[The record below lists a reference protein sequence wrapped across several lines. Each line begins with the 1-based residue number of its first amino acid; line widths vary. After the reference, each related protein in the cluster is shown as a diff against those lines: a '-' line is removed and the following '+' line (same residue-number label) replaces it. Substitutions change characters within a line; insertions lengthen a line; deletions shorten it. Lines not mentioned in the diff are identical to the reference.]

1 MRIHLN
7 TLHRRW
13 QSGYGLLVVMALLV
27 VLLIVFASLLSWST
41 TNARLTARNNL
52 FNQSENAAESATEN
66 IMAYMMRD
74 FNYGNLGTAATY
86 YTNFPPTNGWPVYFQ
101 FSATNGDPN
110 AAADVAA
117 SVYIGQQSTSA
128 TNLGS
133 QFAGLYGF
141 IMPCTIACTAT
152 PLGQGA
158 NLSATICQTI
168 QFALIP
174 LFQFAIFY
182 NMDLEINPGA
192 GMNINGHVH
201 SNDAIWATG
210 AGSGSSALVFSNLV
224 EAASGVFLQ
233 RSTNDPSAART
244 GNVVFSITNNNP
256 LANANVLTLPVGANT
271 GNNSPTNVQAILN
284 PAPAAYA
291 APNFSAAYHG
301 IGSNYLANEAD
312 LVVSNSISATNGIAI
327 LTTNGASYTN
337 IYVYYQNP
345 NNGPN
350 YMAFVQPDVMV
361 TNSITTNGAVRV
373 TNTFAF
379 YSFVT
384 NVAFYD
390 YRESATVKA
399 VQINVT
405 NLDLW
410 LANTNYFTNS
420 LGIFPA
426 GNYFNQLKTSG
437 STQISPQSINSIY
450 VYSSVSRTAS
460 QLPGVRVVNGS
471 RLPPSG
477 LTVATP
483 EPLYVL
489 GNYNITTN
497 GSQTST
503 VLGDTTNTSPAAL
516 MGDAVTILS
525 ANWSDATY
533 VSGYSLTSR
542 TISAANTTVNA
553 ATLEGIVPSNGAHY
567 SGGVEN
573 FLRLLENWNSSNN
586 KLTYNGSIIVLFP
599 SQYATNF
606 WQTTGVY
613 YNPPDRAWGFDLN
626 FNNADLLPPLA
637 PKIKG
642 TIRGSWSAW

>member
-1 MRIHLN
+1 MRINLN
-7 TLHRRW
+7 SLRRRW

-41 TNARLTARNNL
+41 TNARITSRNNL

-74 FNYGNLGTAATY
+74 FSYGNLGSAATY

-133 QFAGLYGF
+133 QFTGLYGF
-141 IMPCTIACTAT
+141 VMPCTVASTAT

-174 LFQFAIFY
+174 MFQFAIFY

-192 GMNINGHVH
+192 GMNVNGHVH

-210 AGSGSSALVFSNLV
+210 QGSGSSQLVFSNLV

-233 RSTNDPSAART
+233 RSTNDPSTART
-244 GNVVFSITNNNP
+244 GNVVFSVTNNNP
-256 LANANVLTLPVGANT
+256 LASANVLTLPVGANA
-271 GNNSPTNVQAILN
+271 GNNNPTNVQAILD
-284 PAPAAYA
+284 PPPAAYA
-291 APNFSAAYHG
+291 APNFGAAYQG
-301 IGSNYLANEAD
+301 IGSNYLANETD
-312 LVVSNSISATNGIAI
+312 LVVSNSVSATNGIAI
-327 LTTNGASYTN
+327 LTTNGVSYTN

-345 NNGPN
+345 KNGPN

-384 NVAFYD
+384 NVSFYD
-390 YRESATVKA
+390 YRESATVRA

-410 LANTNYFTNS
+410 VANTNYFTNS
-420 LGIFPA
+420 LGIFHS
-426 GNYFNQLKTSG
+426 GNYFNSLKTSG

-450 VYSSVSRTAS
+450 VFSSVPRTAS
-460 QLPGVRVVNGS
+460 QLPAVRMINGS

-483 EPLYVL
+483 EPIYVL

-497 GSQTST
+497 GTQTST
-503 VLGDTTNTSPAAL
+503 TLGDTTNTSPAAL

-525 ANWSDATY
+525 PNWSDSY
-533 VSGYSLTSR
+533 NSGTLIALRNAADT
-542 TISAANTTVNA
+542 TINA

-573 FLRLLENWNSSNN
+573 FLRLLEGWSGHT
-586 KLTYNGSIIVLFP
+586 LYYNGSIIVLFP
-599 SQYATNF
+599 SQYATSF
-606 WQTTGVY
+606 WPTGSTVY
-613 YNPPDRAWGFDLN
+613 SPPARAWGFDLN
-626 FNNADLLPPLA
+626 FNNANLLPPLA

-642 TIRGSWSAW
+642 MIRGSWSAW

>member
-1 MRIHLN
+1 MRINLN
-7 TLHRRW
+7 SLRRRC

-66 IMAYMMRD
+66 ILAYMMRD
-74 FNYGNLGTAATY
+74 FSYGNLGPAATY
-86 YTNFPPTNGWPVYFQ
+86 YTNFPPTNGWPAYFQ
-101 FSATNGDPN
+101 FSATNGDPSAGAN
-110 AAADVAA
+110 VAA

-141 IMPCTIACTAT
+141 VMPCTVASTAT
-152 PLGQGA
+152 PLGQTPT
-158 NLSATICQTI
+158 LSATICQTI

-192 GMNINGHVH
+192 SMGVNGHVH

-210 AGSGSSALVFSNLV
+210 AGSGSELVFSNLV

-233 RSTNDPSAART
+233 RSTNDPSTPRT
-244 GNVVFSITNNNP
+244 GNVVFSVTNNNP

-271 GNNSPTNVQAILN
+271 GNNNPTNVLAILD
-284 PAPAAYA
+284 PPPAAYA
-291 APNFSAAYHG
+291 APNFGVAYHG
-301 IGSNYLANEAD
+301 VGSNYLGNEAD
-312 LVVSNSISATNGIAI
+312 LVVSNSVSATNGIAI
-327 LTTNGASYTN
+327 LTTNGVSYTN

-350 YMAFVQPDVMV
+350 YLEFVQPDVMV

-384 NVAFYD
+384 NVSFFD
-390 YRESATVKA
+390 YRESNTVQA

-410 LANTNYFTNS
+410 LANANYITNS
-420 LGIFPA
+420 LGIFPL
-426 GNYFNQLKTSG
+426 GNYFNSLKTSG

-450 VYSSVSRTAS
+450 IFSSVPRTAS
-460 QLPGVRVVNGS
+460 QLPAVRVVNGS

-477 LTVATP
+477 LTVATA

-497 GSQTST
+497 GIQSST
-503 VLGDTTNTSPAAL
+503 ALGDTTNTYPAAL
-516 MGDAVTILS
+516 MADAVTILS
-525 ANWSDATY
+525 PNWSDSYT
-533 VSGYSLTSR
+533 SGTGIGSR
-542 TISAANTTVNA
+542 NAASTTINA

-573 FLRLLENWNSSNN
+573 FLRLLESWTGDT
-586 KLTYNGSIIVLFP
+586 LTYNGSIIVLFP
-599 SQYATNF
+599 SQYATGF
-606 WQTTGVY
+606 WPNTGRV
-613 YNPPDRAWGFDLN
+613 YNPPNRAWGFDLN
-626 FNNADLLPPLA
+626 FNNANLMPPLT

-642 TIRGSWSAW
+642 TIRQAWAAW

>member
-1 MRIHLN
+1 MRF
-7 TLHRRW
+7 TLKSLRRSR

-27 VLLIVFASLLSWST
+27 VLLIVFASLLSWSS
-41 TNARLTARNNL
+41 TNARITVRNNL

-74 FNYGNLGTAATY
+74 FNYGNLGSAASY
-86 YTNFPPTNGWPVYFQ
+86 QTNFPPTSGWPINFQ
-101 FSATNGDPN
+101 FSATNGDPS
-110 AAADVAA
+110 ASAGVAA

-141 IMPCTIACTAT
+141 VMPCTVASTAT
-152 PLGQGA
+152 PLNQGQ

-201 SNDAIWATG
+201 SNNAIWATG
-210 AGSGSSALVFSNLV
+210 SGSGSSALVFSNYV

-233 RSTNDPSAART
+233 RSTNDPSATRT
-244 GNVVFSITNNNP
+244 GNVVFTITNNNP
-256 LANANVLTLPVGANT
+256 LANANVLTLPIGAAT
-271 GNNSPTNVQAILN
+271 GNNNPTNVLPILD
-284 PAPAAYA
+284 PAPPAYA
-291 APNFSAAYHG
+291 APNFGATYSG
-301 IGSNYLANEAD
+301 NGTNFLQNQAD
-312 LVVSNSISATNGIAI
+312 LVVSNANAAANGIAI
-327 LTTNGASYTN
+327 ITTNGVSSTN

-345 NNGPN
+345 QNGPN
-350 YMAFVQPDVMV
+350 YLSYVQPDVS
-361 TNSITTNGAVRV
+361 TITSITTVGATTV
-373 TNTFAF
+373 TNTFSY

-384 NVAFYD
+384 NVTFYD
-390 YRESATVKA
+390 YREAATVQA

-410 LANTNYFTNS
+410 LANTNYFTNT
-420 LGIFPA
+420 LGVFHY
-426 GNYFNQLKTSG
+426 GNYYNSLKTSG

-450 VYSSVSRTAS
+450 VYSSVPRTAS
-460 QLPGVRVVNGS
+460 QLPAVRMFSGS

-477 LTVATP
+477 LTLVTP
-483 EPLYVL
+483 LPIYVL

-497 GSQTST
+497 GVQTST
-503 VLGDTTNTSPAAL
+503 TLGDTTNTYPAAL
-516 MGDAVTILS
+516 MGDAVTVLS
-525 ANWSDATY
+525 PNWSDTY
-533 VSGYSLTSR
+533 NSGTLLASR
-542 TISAANTTVNA
+542 PAASMCINA
-553 ATLEGIVPSNGAHY
+553 ATLEGIVPSNGTHY

-573 FLRLLENWNSSNN
+573 FLRLLEDWNGQT
-586 KLTYNGSIIVLFP
+586 LAYNGSIVVMFP
-599 SQYATNF
+599 SQYATSF
-606 WQTTGVY
+606 WPGTGSV
-613 YNPPDRAWGFDLN
+613 YNPPTRRWGFDIN
-626 FNNADLLPPLA
+626 FNTASLMPPLT

>member
-1 MRIHLN
+1 MNVNLKD
-7 TLHRRW
+7 LRRRR
-13 QSGYGLLVVMALLV
+13 QSGYGLLVVMSMLV
-27 VLLIVFASLLSWST
+27 VLLIVFASLLSWTT
-41 TNARLTARNNL
+41 TNARITTRNNL
-52 FNQSENAAESATEN
+52 FNQSENAADSETEN
-66 IMAYMMRD
+66 ILSYMMRD
-74 FNYGNLGTAATY
+74 FSYGNLGSAATY
-86 YTNFPPTNGWPVYFQ
+86 YTNFPPTNGWPLYFQ

-110 AAADVAA
+110 AAANVAA

-133 QFAGLYGF
+133 QYAGLYGF
-141 IMPCTIACTAT
+141 VLPTTIACTAT
-152 PLGQGA
+152 PLGQGQ

-168 QFALIP
+168 EFDLIP

-192 GMNINGHVH
+192 GMNVNGHVH

-210 AGSGSSALVFSNLV
+210 SGSGASALVFSNYV

-233 RSTNDPSAART
+233 RSTNDPSTART
-244 GNVVFSITNNNP
+244 GNVVFSISNNNP
-256 LANANVLTLPVGANT
+256 IGNANVLTMPVGANT
-271 GNNSPTNVQAILN
+271 GNNNPTNVLAILDL
-284 PAPAAYA
+284 PPAAYA
-291 APNFSAAYHG
+291 PPNFGAAYSG
-301 IGSNYLANEAD
+301 TGSNYLANEAD
-312 LVVSNSISATNGIAI
+312 LVVSNSATAANGIAI
-327 LTTNGASYTN
+327 LTTNGLSYTN
-337 IYVYYQNP
+337 IYVYYQDP
-345 NNGPN
+345 NNSPN
-350 YMAFVQPDVMV
+350 YLLYVQPDLMV
-361 TNSITTNGAVRV
+361 TNSITTNGAVRM

-384 NVAFYD
+384 NVSFYD

-420 LGIFPA
+420 LGVFQP
-426 GNYFNQLKTSG
+426 GSYYNGLKTSG
-437 STQISPQSINSIY
+437 STEVSPQSINSIY
-450 VYSSVSRTAS
+450 VYSSVPRTAS
-460 QLPGVRVVNGS
+460 QLAAVRVVNGS

-477 LTVATP
+477 LTVVTP

-503 VLGDTTNTSPAAL
+503 ILGDTANTYPAAL
-516 MGDAVTILS
+516 MGDSVTILS
-525 ANWSDATY
+525 PSWSDAY
-533 VSGYSLTSR
+533 NSGTTIGSR
-542 TISAANTTVNA
+542 TVSAANTTVNA

-573 FLRLLENWNSSNN
+573 FLRLIESWNSGNN
-586 KLTYNGSIIVLFP
+586 QLTYNGSIIVLFP

-606 WQTTGVY
+606 WQAPGNY
-613 YNPPDRAWGFDLN
+613 YNPPDRRWGFDLN
-626 FNNADLLPPLA
+626 FNTASLMPPLT
-637 PKIKG
+637 PKIRA
-642 TIRGSWSAW
+642 TIRGSWTAW

>member
-1 MRIHLN
+1 MHINLN
-7 TLHRRW
+7 SLRRRC

-74 FNYGNLGTAATY
+74 FSYGNLGSAAAY

-101 FSATNGDPN
+101 FSATNGDPS
-110 AAADVAA
+110 AAANVAA
-117 SVYIGQQSTSA
+117 SVYIGQQSTAA

-141 IMPCTIACTAT
+141 IMPCTVASTAT
-152 PLGQGA
+152 PLGQVPT
-158 NLSATICQTI
+158 LSATICQTI

-182 NMDLEINPGA
+182 NMDLEINPGR
-192 GMNINGHVH
+192 GMNVNGHVH
-201 SNDAIWATG
+201 SNNAIWATG
-210 AGSGSSALVFSNLV
+210 ASSGSELVFSNLV

-233 RSTNDPSAART
+233 RSTNDPSPART
-244 GNVVFSITNNNP
+244 GNVVFNITNNNP
-256 LANANVLTLPVGANT
+256 LASANVLTLPVGANT
-271 GNNSPTNVQAILN
+271 GNNNPTNVLAILD
-284 PAPAAYA
+284 PPPAAYA
-291 APNFSAAYHG
+291 APNFGAAYHG
-301 IGSNYLANEAD
+301 VGSNYLANEAD
-312 LVVSNSISATNGIAI
+312 LVVSNSVSATNGIAI
-327 LTTNGASYTN
+327 LTTNGVSYTN
-337 IYVYYQNP
+337 ICVYYQNP
-345 NNGPN
+345 NNSPN
-350 YMAFVQPDVMV
+350 YLTFVQPDVMV

-384 NVAFYD
+384 NVSFYD
-390 YRESATVKA
+390 YRESNTVQA

-410 LANTNYFTNS
+410 VANTNYFTNS
-420 LGIFPA
+420 LGIFHS
-426 GNYFNQLKTSG
+426 GSYFNSLKTSG

-450 VYSSVSRTAS
+450 VFSSVPRTAS
-460 QLPGVRVVNGS
+460 QLPAVRVINGS

-483 EPLYVL
+483 EPLYVW

-503 VLGDTTNTSPAAL
+503 TLGDTTNTSPAAL

-525 ANWSDATY
+525 PSWSDSY
-533 VSGYSLTSR
+533 NSGTAIGSR
-542 TISAANTTVNA
+542 TAANTTINA

-573 FLRLLENWNSSNN
+573 FLRLLEDWGGST
-586 KLTYNGSIIVLFP
+586 LTYNGSIIVLFP
-599 SQYATNF
+599 SQYATGF
-606 WQTTGVY
+606 WPNTGVV
-613 YNPPDRAWGFDLN
+613 YNPPIRAWGFDLN
-626 FNNADLLPPLA
+626 FNNASLMPPLT

-642 TIRGSWSAW
+642 MIRGSWSAW